1 MPPRREKLTN
11 IPTFVDTSQCNIIQF
26 PNKGYE
32 HDKVDSVTKI
42 LTSPTASHTEVV
54 AHARRLI
61 ASITSLDA
69 EREKKPTSP
78 PSNRVTPNRARDNEE
93 PAPDESS
100 HVSSPTLSC
109 GTFSDDDFS
118 TCSTEDLLDQVKSR
132 LSLPNPT
139 TFEADDLLSTSSSLN
154 TRRQKQISGLRKKL
168 HTSEMTKLELLNQ
181 CAELWTR
188 VENVECNN
196 ARVKEYRQQN
206 VKLREDTATCERDF
220 MNEVSKLVHQMK
232 EMDKKYTDTIVERD
246 NRIAEMEMELKQ
258 LKQSNEVACEPASKI

>member
-1 MPPRREKLTN
+1 MPPRREKLTC
-11 IPTFVDTSQCNIIQF
+11 IPTFVDTSQCNSIQ
-26 PNKGYE
+26 
-32 HDKVDSVTKI
+32 HDKVDSVT
-42 LTSPTASHTEVV
+42 SPTASHAEVV

-69 EREKKPTSP
+69 ERAKKPKLP
-78 PSNRVTPNRARDNEE
+78 PSNPARPNRARDNVE

-100 HVSSPTLSC
+100 HVSSPTVSC

-118 TCSTEDLLDQVKSR
+118 ICSAEDLLDQVKSR
-132 LSLPNPT
+132 LKLPSPIK
-139 TFEADDLLSTSSSLN
+139 FEDDDLSNSSSLN
-154 TRRQKQISGLRKKL
+154 TRRQTQISGLRKKL

-181 CAELWTR
+181 CADLWTR

-206 VKLREDTATCERDF
+206 VKLREDTATSERDF

-258 LKQSNEVACEPASKI
+258 LKQSNEVACESASEI